1 MEDAPSQAARHR
13 RVADP
18 SRVERPTVVPRSA
31 TKQSSLAQTRARA
44 RRTVSDQKRE
54 TLERCFLTNFLSRL
68 SVPGPLLGLSREHAD
83 RAYDTETP
91 TDNPCARLQ
100 KLRTAHKQSLNSGR
114 GTLAPGLDQTKKTPA
129 QRFALNPF
137 KARAEHLCCMCRIL
151 TMRLRPPQARLRP
164 PRAAGAAQAPTPPLS
179 RCTSST
185 RKGGPRESPRCRTDT
200 STSRTCP
207 RGPETRL
214 RRTRSPSPSPRRS
227 CPRRRRSR
235 QPPRNPRG

>member
-1 MEDAPSQAARHR
+1 MGPADNKRKSVFAMEDAPSQAARHR

-18 SRVERPTVVPRSA
+18 SRVERPTVVLRSA

-44 RRTVSDQKRE
+44 RRTASDQKRE
-54 TLERCFLTNFLSRL
+54 TLERYFLTNFLSRL

-137 KARAEHLCCMCRIL
+137 KARAE
-151 TMRLRPPQARLRP
+151 PPVLHVSNPNYAAST
-164 PRAAGAAQAPTPPLS
+164 AAGSASTAAGGGGGASPNPSTIPLHLEHKEGW
-179 RCTSST
+179 SS
-185 RKGGPRESPRCRTDT
+185 
-200 STSRTCP
+200 
-207 RGPETRL
+207 
-214 RRTRSPSPSPRRS
+214 
-227 CPRRRRSR
+227 
-235 QPPRNPRG
+235 